1 MASLTVTNIEALKA
15 TKKFVKTTDQLI
27 DTDPGYKFASK
38 TERRDKARDIE
49 RQIQEIW
56 KKEGTF
62 TANAP
67 IERKEG
73 QGKFMYVHY
82 LTCSYITNVSWN
94 TRFFSTFFF

>member
-82 LTCSYITNVSWN
+82 LTCLYITNVSWN
-94 TRFFSTFFF
+94 TLFFYFFF